1 MIDHIR
7 AFDNNMF
14 VPLYFI
20 FIIIIGDFLLL
31 NLFLAILI
39 NNFGETA
46 EKIEH
51 KTKKRKSYFSVKGF
65 INSLTRQNKVTPYEN
80 VKKEYKNFILFKF

>member
-14 VPLYFI
+14 VTLYFI
-20 FIIIIGDFLLL
+20 FLIIIGDFLLL

-51 KTKKRKSYFSVKGF
+51 KAKKRKKSHFSVKAF
-65 INSLTRQNKVTPYEN
+65 IDTFKVRNKVIPYDN
-80 VKKEYKNFILFKF
+80 VIFF